1 MSQAEIIAMAKEA
14 GATKFYQER
23 QSISHDNYLVGQA
36 FLERFAALVAAK
48 EREACAKVC
57 ESTVWT
63 ASIPEWRDMTK
74 RDIAVKSML
83 ACAAAIRARGQKG
96 GV

>member
-1 MSQAEIIAMAKEA
+1 MTRTEVIAIA
-14 GATKFYQER
+14 R
-23 QSISHDNYLVGQA
+23 DVGMCGMLTDVVCTIDE
-36 FLERFAALVAAK
+36 LERFAALVAAR
-48 EREACAKVC
+48 EREACAQVC

-83 ACAAAIRARGQKG
+83 ACAAAIRARSKP
-96 GV
+96 